1 MQMWT
6 LFPISIAHHASKG
19 IYILIMYGIK
29 LWIHF
34 WSLNFNYVSDIYF
47 DMSVFFSKRS
57 RFRISSQFSKIAF
70 SSCFIIYCVPT
81 VFRGLQLM
89 LKTQA
94 VCSDQTVIW
103 KQCLYIWPCP
113 QFSAY
118 TLVLLKGPQHTD
130 MMCVLVFN
138 IIHSFVSS
146 LNPHLLRI
154 CSVQSPMWSSRD
166 IQMKTT
172 WPFSNK
178 GVIFWDI
185 IIIQW
190 DVHII
195 LLFIKWEHRVW
206 SV

>member
-1 MQMWT
+1 MNFLPNFYSTSCKQGYLYPNNVWCNN
-6 LFPISIAHHASKG
+6 
-19 IYILIMYGIK
+19 
-29 LWIHF
+29 WIHF

-70 SSCFIIYCVPT
+70 SSCFIIYWVPT

-103 KQCLYIWPCP
+103 KQCLYIWSCP

-185 IIIQW
+185 NYNSVRCAYHFIIY
-190 DVHII
+190 
-195 LLFIKWEHRVW
+195 
-206 SV
+206 